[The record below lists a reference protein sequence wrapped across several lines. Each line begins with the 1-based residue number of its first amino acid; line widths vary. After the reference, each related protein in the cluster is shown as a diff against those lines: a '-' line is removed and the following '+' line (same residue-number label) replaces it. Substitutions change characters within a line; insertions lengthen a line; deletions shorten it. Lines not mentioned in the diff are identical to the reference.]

1 MEARRKRVPPR
12 SGGAPGTGVR
22 CYPDPFCER
31 DPSRAHAGARP
42 APDSAPLHRSGS
54 DRGGHLPAGGAG
66 DRPRP
71 RGAVELVDHRDVQ
84 RGAVVA
90 PLDHGLGARRG
101 LRRRRRG
108 FAHDPVDLT
117 PADGERPVLA
127 GLGARS
133 PAQNGRV
140 LLRRRVRAVRGGR
153 ALALGAGPVAL
164 RDLRPARP
172 HAIEPDHRV
181 RQPEHLHP
189 VAGPVFEQVPHPRA
203 RRALQRARTPPAA
216 ATSGSRSP
224 TPARPPRSRATR
236 AARPTSRCSTWATAG
251 SSTGAA
257 SRPRRWPG

>member
-1 MEARRKRVPPR
+1 MEARRKRVPPS
-12 SGGAPGTGVR
+12 SGGPPGTGVR

-31 DPSRAHAGARP
+31 DPSRARAGARP
-42 APDSAPLHRSGS
+42 APDSAPLRRSGS
-54 DRGGHLPAGGAG
+54 DRGGHLPLGGAG
-66 DRPRP
+66 DRPRQ

-101 LRRRRRG
+101 LRHGRRG
-108 FAHDPVDLT
+108 LAHDPVDLT
-117 PADGERPVLA
+117 PADGERRVLA
-127 GLGARS
+127 GLGTRS
-133 PAQNGRV
+133 PTQNGRV
-140 LLRRRVRAVRGGR
+140 LLRCGVCTVPGSG
-153 ALALGAGPVAL
+153 ALALGDGPVAL

-172 HAIEPDHRV
+172 HAIEPDQRV

-189 VAGPVFEQVPHPRA
+189 VAGPVLEQVPHPRA
-203 RRALQRARTPPAA
+203 RRALRARSTRPAA

-257 SRPRRWPG
+257 SHPRRWPG